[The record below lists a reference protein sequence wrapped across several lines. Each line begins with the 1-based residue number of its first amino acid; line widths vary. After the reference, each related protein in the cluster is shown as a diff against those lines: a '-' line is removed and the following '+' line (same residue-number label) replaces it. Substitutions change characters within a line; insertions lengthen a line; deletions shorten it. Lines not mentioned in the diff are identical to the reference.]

1 MILSF
6 EGIVKL
12 ATGCFGERQRVS
24 GPYDDARSEPI
35 RWSPLSARDHQPRGL
50 AVFPFPTQLS
60 HGREMPAARGILV
73 SHEAVRQWASSS
85 AKPLPTPSA
94 DADRSR
100 VTNGTWMK
108 S

>member
-1 MILSF
+1 
-6 EGIVKL
+6 
-12 ATGCFGERQRVS
+12 
-24 GPYDDARSEPI
+24 
-35 RWSPLSARDHQPRGL
+35 
-50 AVFPFPTQLS
+50 
-60 HGREMPAARGILV
+60 MPAARGILV

>member
-1 MILSF
+1 MGDRLAVGRPDHAARASPVTSCHVAVGLYFRFPLSF
-6 EGIVKL
+6 RMVE
-12 ATGCFGERQRVS
+12 
-24 GPYDDARSEPI
+24 
-35 RWSPLSARDHQPRGL
+35 
-50 AVFPFPTQLS
+50 
-60 HGREMPAARGILV
+60 EMLAARGILV

-94 DADRSR
+94 DAGRSR